1 MQKAIDYQ
9 QKKDYAKLLY
19 TIEGVTVQKE
29 LAERVGVSPQTI
41 NKWVNEDD
49 KLWDRLRQSIIITKE
64 SELRRLYMQIQELND
79 AIEERPKGQRYS
91 NSKEADVLVKL
102 TAAVRQLETDTSI
115 ADVMEVLK
123 KFLSFTRSLKDADYL
138 KELTSLAD
146 NFIKSLIK

>member
-1 MQKAIDYQ
+1 MTKAIDYT

-79 AIEERPKGQRYS
+79 AIEDRPKGQRYS

-123 KFLSFTRSLKDADYL
+123 KFLSFTRSLKDAEYL
-138 KELTSLAD
+138 KELTALAD